1 MGHDG
6 QFSVCLLN
14 FELRGSRGHAQSIVV
29 GSVCDHDDCGQSGQ
43 KRDMDSSPRSQVSR
57 SSREKEGGKQS
68 VMLQTSWLTEDNI
81 FICLM
86 MLSDS
91 SFVMAGETSVGYY
104 M

>member
-1 MGHDG
+1 
-6 QFSVCLLN
+6 
-14 FELRGSRGHAQSIVV
+14 
-29 GSVCDHDDCGQSGQ
+29 
-43 KRDMDSSPRSQVSR
+43 
-57 SSREKEGGKQS
+57 
-68 VMLQTSWLTEDNI
+68 MLQTSWLTEDNI